1 MLANGNTHTNVTPDV
16 LEMVGYRHYSEDKGG
31 VPLMGG
37 NRKYARILIRSRCL
51 QQPNLLH
58 FLDLIHSCQ
67 TRRER

>member
-1 MLANGNTHTNVTPDV
+1 MLANSNARTNVTPDV
-16 LEMVGYRHYSEDKGG
+16 LEQVSYRHHSEDKGG
-31 VPLMGG
+31 VPLARGD
-37 NRKYARILIRSRCL
+37 REYALILIRNRCL